1 MHHHAISQPRIHE
14 GESVR
19 GFVAGTS
26 MEGRRHRPYYATR
39 TRLLR
44 SFGEKDR
51 TSGALFQTLAFI
63 CCGLCRLPC
72 LRVRNMLSSPFVFTL
87 PSA

>member
-26 MEGRRHRPYYATR
+26 MEGGRHRPYYATR

-44 SFGEKDR
+44 SFGEKDH

-63 CCGLCRLPC
+63 CCGL
-72 LRVRNMLSSPFVFTL
+72 RVRNMLSSPFVFTV
-87 PSA
+87 PFA